1 MVNLL
6 KTQELNLSC
15 TCSLFFFFK
24 LQVHKSVY
32 PTFQD
37 RTTHPEI
44 QFCECGM

>member
-6 KTQELNLSC
+6 ETFPVLAVS
-15 TCSLFFFFK
+15 FFFFK

-37 RTTHPEI
+37 WTTHPEI